1 MKSKTKKTKKVAARK
16 VVTRVT
22 EGSMFWNY
30 IMPLSV
36 AIILVSAV
44 MMAQ

>member
-1 MKSKTKKTKKVAARK
+1 MKKTKKTKKVVARRALP
-16 VVTRVT
+16 RVK

-44 MMAQ
+44 VMAG